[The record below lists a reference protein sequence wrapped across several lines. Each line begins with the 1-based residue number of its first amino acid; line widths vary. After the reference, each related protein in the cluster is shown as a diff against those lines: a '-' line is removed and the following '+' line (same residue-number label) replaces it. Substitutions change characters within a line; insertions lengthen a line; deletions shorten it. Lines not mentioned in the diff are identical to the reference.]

1 MREITSIWQTDELR
15 RYKPT
20 PVEEAKAGKHLAEDC
35 WILHAFVKLYIRTCY
50 PFYYLRLEHC
60 GAVPLESPT
69 SLFTPRQQCSKEG
82 LPSN

>member
-35 WILHAFVKLYIRTCY
+35 WILHALFPCEVVYT
-50 PFYYLRLEHC
+50 YLLSILLSQ
-60 GAVPLESPT
+60 A
-69 SLFTPRQQCSKEG
+69 
-82 LPSN
+82 